1 MDLSGVFLGLNT
13 SPRGIC
19 LRMSSLLSFS
29 EMSIEDVSFDVLLV
43 LEYRK
48 KKSVL
53 ERNVLQNFN
62 FFNSF
67 PFKFS

>member
-1 MDLSGVFLGLNT
+1 MVFLGLNT

-43 LEYRK
+43 LEYIK
-48 KKSVL
+48 KKISVGAK
-53 ERNVLQNFN
+53 RVAKLQ
-62 FFNSF
+62 FF
-67 PFKFS
+67 

>member
-48 KKSVL
+48 KKISVGTK
-53 ERNVLQNFN
+53 RVAKLQ
-62 FFNSF
+62 FF
-67 PFKFS
+67 